1 MSQGTM
7 WSELDLC
14 TMRIVVDNYMAALSE
29 DKPFGKYTQIKVRP
43 WFGGGV
49 RTVDQI
55 REGFD
60 FPRRYSGD
68 VGAIE

>member
-43 WFGGGV
+43 WFGG
-49 RTVDQI
+49 RSPNSRSD
-55 REGFD
+55 
-60 FPRRYSGD
+60 PRGL
-68 VGAIE
+68 